1 VSFLTKA
8 LFLGREFFCIEKES
22 LSMINNKTF
31 LTVDEYLDLYLFAK
45 DLGDIHWQNEIIEQL
60 KNHNQKTDKTW
71 EIQALWESFE
81 RVNNEILALYKELR
95 NDSAIS
101 EVIGE
106 KLWTLK
112 QQRMEISREIR
123 CLQEDKSFITN

>member
-1 VSFLTKA
+1 MK
-8 LFLGREFFCIEKES
+8 
-22 LSMINNKTF
+22 NNKTF

-45 DLGDIHWQNEIIEQL
+45 NLGDIQWQNEIIAQL

-81 RVNNEILALYKELR
+81 RVNNKILALYKELR
-95 NDSAIS
+95 NDSTIS
-101 EVIGE
+101 EAIGE

-112 QQRMEISREIR
+112 QQRIEISREIR
-123 CLQEDKSFITN
+123 CLQEGNTFITN

>member
-1 VSFLTKA
+1 MK
-8 LFLGREFFCIEKES
+8 
-22 LSMINNKTF
+22 NNKTF

-45 DLGDIHWQNEIIEQL
+45 NLGDIHWQNEIIEQL

-81 RVNNEILALYKELR
+81 RVNTKILALYKELR
-95 NDSAIS
+95 NDSAAS
-101 EVIGE
+101 EAIGE

-112 QQRMEISREIR
+112 QQRIEISREIR
-123 CLQEDKSFITN
+123 CLHKDKTFITN

>member
-1 VSFLTKA
+1 MK
-8 LFLGREFFCIEKES
+8 
-22 LSMINNKTF
+22 NNKTF

-45 DLGDIHWQNEIIEQL
+45 DLGDTHWQNEIIEQL
-60 KNHNQKTDKTW
+60 KNHNQDKTW
-71 EIQALWESFE
+71 EIQSLWESFE
-81 RVNNEILALYKELR
+81 RVNNKILALYKELR

-123 CLQEDKSFITN
+123 CLEGKTFITN

>member
-1 VSFLTKA
+1 
-8 LFLGREFFCIEKES
+8 
-22 LSMINNKTF
+22 MINNKTF